1 MLCVCGDSCLVRPNA
16 HNPISQQVLRIN
28 PRLASVDIVCVG
40 DVPLV
45 QPLSGVIR

>member
-1 MLCVCGDSCLVRPNA
+1 MVRGGGVAQSDLSP
-16 HNPISQQVLRIN
+16 PPSPPPQVLRIN